1 MEMPPFLLLG
11 FVCECGLRA
20 GYFEVVNMD
29 PDVKSVL
36 TASVA
41 ANLCPTVLGQVSFLS
56 TKSEVNL
63 VEKAIIQW
71 EEKSTP
77 VAF

>member
-1 MEMPPFLLLG
+1 MALLHAFTLETCLFTG

-29 PDVKSVL
+29 PEVKSVL

-41 ANLCPTVLGQVSFLS
+41 ANLCPTVLGQVSRKLLRF
-56 TKSEVNL
+56 
-63 VEKAIIQW
+63 
-71 EEKSTP
+71 
-77 VAF
+77 